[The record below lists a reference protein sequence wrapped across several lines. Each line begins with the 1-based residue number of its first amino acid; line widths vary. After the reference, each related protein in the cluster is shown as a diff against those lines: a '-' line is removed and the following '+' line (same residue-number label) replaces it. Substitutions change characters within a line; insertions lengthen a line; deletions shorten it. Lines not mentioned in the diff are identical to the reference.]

1 MITLPKNKNMKN
13 ILFTLL
19 FVIAGFNTIQA
30 SFPVTENNTS
40 EMVYSEEDPDVPIS
54 KSEKVFWFILGL
66 LGSYVGVI
74 IAIIYQ
80 LITKKKGIIKQAL
93 FGFLTL
99 IVLAILFLI
108 VLLGELGDLD
118 FGEIFFLG

>member
-1 MITLPKNKNMKN
+1 MKN

-19 FVIAGFNTIQA
+19 FLIAGFNTIQA
-30 SFPVTENNTS
+30 SFPVMENNKS
-40 EMVYSEEDPDVPIS
+40 EILHSEEKNTDPIS

-66 LGSYVGVI
+66 IGIYWGVI

-99 IVLAILFLI
+99 LVLAILFLI
-108 VLLGELGDLD
+108 VLFGQLGELD
-118 FGEIFFLG
+118 FGEGLWY

>member
-1 MITLPKNKNMKN
+1 MKN

-19 FVIAGFNTIQA
+19 FVIVGFNTIQA
-30 SFPVTENNTS
+30 SFPVTDNNTS

>member
-1 MITLPKNKNMKN
+1 MKK

-19 FVIAGFNTIQA
+19 FVIVGFNTIQA

-40 EMVYSEEDPDVPIS
+40 EMVYSEENNADDPIS

-66 LGSYVGVI
+66 LGFYYGVI

-108 VLLGELGDLD
+108 VVLTELGDLD
-118 FGEIFFLG
+118 FGALFLG

>member
-1 MITLPKNKNMKN
+1 MKN

-19 FVIAGFNTIQA
+19 FVLAGFNTIQA

-40 EMVYSEEDPDVPIS
+40 EMVFSEENNANPIS

-66 LGSYVGVI
+66 LGFYYGVI

-93 FGFLTL
+93 FGSLTL
-99 IVLAILFLI
+99 IALAILLLI
-108 VLLGELGDLD
+108 VLLAGLGELD

>member
-1 MITLPKNKNMKN
+1 MKK
-13 ILFTLL
+13 ILFTLI
-19 FVIAGFNTIQA
+19 FSMVGFNTIQA

-40 EMVYSEEDPDVPIS
+40 EMVCSEENNADPIS

-66 LGSYVGVI
+66 LGSYFGVI

-80 LITKKKGIIKQAL
+80 LITKKKGVIKQAL

-99 IVLAILFLI
+99 IVLAILLLI
-108 VLLGELGDLD
+108 VLLAGLGDLD